1 MDFSVIGLNFL
12 YAILGV
18 VLMFLA
24 YRAIDLLTPEV
35 NFPDELRKGKVAVAI
50 FIAAIFLSVALV
62 IAHSL
67 N

>member
-35 NFPDELRKGKVAVAI
+35 NFPDELRKGNVAVAI